1 MRVYCAYANSAF
13 AMDAFVLCR
22 SNRLGKILR
31 NTSWVGEGEEFKSH
45 LIWDKVYRGTLSTG
59 ELVAI
64 KRAQQG
70 STQGGLEFK
79 TGIELLSRVH
89 HKNVVS
95 LVGFCFDQ
103 GEQMLVYEYV
113 PNGTLKDRL
122 SARVLAYLHELANP
136 PIIHR
141 DIKSNNILLDERL
154 NAKVVDFSLSKLM
167 GDSEKGHGYID
178 PEYYMTQQLIEK
190 SDVYSFGVP
199 MLELLTGRRPIERG
213 KYIVREAMRCVEEA
227 GVDRPTMGEV
237 VKRIENI
244 VQLAGLNPNAE
255 SASTLA
261 SYEGESKGNFQH
273 PYANGAS
280 DSSGVFSSSMMEP
293 CKSVTYRTMKVVAIG

>member
-1 MRVYCAYANSAF
+1 MEILLSFGEESETY
-13 AMDAFVLCR
+13 FVALFHLHSSR

-122 SARVLAYLHELANP
+122 SGTSVHLIVVSTQYEL
-136 PIIHR
+136 
-141 DIKSNNILLDERL
+141 
-154 NAKVVDFSLSKLM
+154 
-167 GDSEKGHGYID
+167 
-178 PEYYMTQQLIEK
+178 
-190 SDVYSFGVP
+190 
-199 MLELLTGRRPIERG
+199 
-213 KYIVREAMRCVEEA
+213 
-227 GVDRPTMGEV
+227 
-237 VKRIENI
+237 
-244 VQLAGLNPNAE
+244 
-255 SASTLA
+255 
-261 SYEGESKGNFQH
+261 
-273 PYANGAS
+273 
-280 DSSGVFSSSMMEP
+280 
-293 CKSVTYRTMKVVAIG
+293 